1 MSNPLQPKNRQDFY
15 GGLFFVGLGIFGV
28 VFGKGYTMGSIS
40 RMGPG
45 YLPMLL
51 SYGLIIIGAMIAI
64 RAIWQGESR
73 IDPGYWRP
81 MVFVLGSILVF
92 ALLIPRGGL
101 VLSTLLVTIISS
113 FWARETLWRNT
124 IGLGILMALST
135 ALVFIKLLGL
145 PISVWP
151 K

>member
-1 MSNPLQPKNRQDFY
+1 
-15 GGLFFVGLGIFGV
+15 
-28 VFGKGYTMGSIS
+28 MGSIS